1 MQKQKRVNKTKE
13 EIAYD
18 MKVQQ
23 VAKEKIALVR
33 RIYPLVKD
41 QKSIYDIQTALYGL
55 AGYIK
60 AELQK
65 REREILLSD
74 LNLDFSNEPKDNEI
88 TKAILAVYA
97 DLSGEKAWMLEK
109 LLSEFGDSLQ
119 KYGAHKY
126 MQQTPDAIT
135 ESEIIAD

>member
-1 MQKQKRVNKTKE
+1 MQTQKRVNKTKE

-23 VAKEKIALVR
+23 VAKEKVALVK
-33 RIYPLVKD
+33 RIYPHLKN
-41 QKSIYDIQTALYGL
+41 QKSIYDAQTVLYGL

-65 REREILLSD
+65 RERQPLIKD
-74 LNLDFSNEPKDNEI
+74 LALDFSKEKEGIMTDML
-88 TKAILAVYA
+88 LALHN
-97 DLSGEKAWMLEK
+97 DFSEEKAWSFAA
-109 LLSEFGDSLQ
+109 LLNEFGDSLQ

-126 MQQTPDAIT
+126 MQQGMDAIT
-135 ESEIIAD
+135 EEEIIA